1 MKNSKKVLQ
10 NLKKTKQV
18 KKIATRRNF
27 EPLQARWKQSGNL
40 IFLKVTQVENSFE
53 MWEEAR

>member
-10 NLKKTKQV
+10 KGRKN
-18 KKIATRRNF
+18 IAGKENCHNGNF
-27 EPLQARWKQSGNL
+27 ESSRAWWKQSGNL

-53 MWEEAR
+53 M